1 VPTQD
6 LRILTINL
14 KHTLLMDTDEEDG
27 DILVL
32 PNTTML
38 SPLYIKNAQK
48 RLQEKEEMSS
58 SLNIPLGKTTRANQS
73 TVQVTTAPRH
83 RNSRGLIL

>member
-1 VPTQD
+1 
-6 LRILTINL
+6 
-14 KHTLLMDTDEEDG
+14 MDTDEEDG

-73 TVQVTTAPRH
+73 AVQVATAPRH

>member
-1 VPTQD
+1 MLLGVPTQD

-14 KHTLLMDTDEEDG
+14 KHTLLMDTDEDDG

-48 RLQEKEEMSS
+48 RLQEKEEMTTR
-58 SLNIPLGKTTRANQS
+58 LEMPAGKTSRPES
-73 TVQVTTAPRH
+73 TAPRL

>member
-1 VPTQD
+1 MPTQD

-14 KHTLLMDTDEEDG
+14 KHTLLMDTDEDEG

-58 SLNIPLGKTTRANQS
+58 NVNVPMGKTIRANQS
-73 TVQVTTAPRH
+73 AMSVTTAPRH